1 MIKVKDDIIDSKLLD
16 KALAYINTA
25 NWSYGW
31 PSNTDMPYGHWNA
44 DFTHTTKNNPTDV
57 SSRVPA
63 ALLPIWEQV
72 NNEFFGGQAKL
83 VRCYANRHTFGTEGY
98 IHTDTQRK
106 EDQTCVVYMDKVWE
120 PDWGGETAFY
130 DENITEI
137 VKATLPKFGRIVVFA
152 GDIPHCAKPV
162 SRICP
167 KVRTTLMFKVTI
179 DPKAVYQSEELLT
192 DFLTEIGANA
202 LPHKR
207 GSLAD
212 HLIRTYHILK
222 SVGAGDILALAGGL
236 HSIYGT
242 STFKYNLL
250 ADDNRMVASRF
261 GPEVDRIVRL
271 FSAQNRPSSLEI
283 PDGSLDDLDLFL
295 LRCIECAN
303 LHDQNELNPKVY
315 PNLHMFAMQFSNYKG

>member
-1 MIKVKDDIIDSKLLD
+1 MIKVKDDALTTEVLD
-16 KALAYINTA
+16 AAYHHINSA

-31 PSNTDMPYGHWNA
+31 PSNTDIPFGHWNV
-44 DFTHTTKNNPTDV
+44 DFTRTPKNNPTDV
-57 SSRVPA
+57 SA
-63 ALLPIWEQV
+63 TLPNEIVSVWKAV
-72 NNEFFGGQAKL
+72 NQSFFNGKAKL

-98 IHTDTQRK
+98 IHTDTTRK
-106 EDQTCVVYMDKVWE
+106 EDQTCVVYMDKEW
-120 PDWGGETAFY
+120 DANWGGETAFY
-130 DENITEI
+130 DKDVTEI
-137 VKATLPKFGRIVVFA
+137 VKATLPKYGRTVVFA

-162 SRICP
+162 TRICP

-202 LPHKR
+202 IPHKH
-207 GSLAD
+207 GTLAD
-212 HLIRTYHILK
+212 HLIRTYHLLK
-222 SVGAGDILALAGGL
+222 AVGAGDILALAGGL
-236 HSIYGT
+236 HSVYGT

-250 ADDNRMVASRF
+250 AEGNRIVASRF

-303 LHDQNELNPKVY
+303 LHDQNELNPTAY
-315 PNLHMFAMQFSNYKG
+315 PNLHMFATQFSNYKG